1 MHKFTRYEHLLIRQ
15 ALLGI
20 PETFPIESSPGESTS
35 WIAVFFFC
43 FVFFEKHFSEQILRR
58 ALNSFTDT
66 FLFVLVYCVHVV

>member
-35 WIAVFFFC
+35 WIAVFFF
-43 FVFFEKHFSEQILRR
+43 ILRSTS
-58 ALNSFTDT
+58 ANKF
-66 FLFVLVYCVHVV
+66 YEEP